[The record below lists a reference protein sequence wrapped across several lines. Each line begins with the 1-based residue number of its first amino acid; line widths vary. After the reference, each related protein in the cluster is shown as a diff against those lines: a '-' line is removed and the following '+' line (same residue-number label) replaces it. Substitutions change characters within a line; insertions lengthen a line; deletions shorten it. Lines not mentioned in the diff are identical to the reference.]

1 MTKAPQTLVSLAFLT
16 ACGGASAVPQ
26 SAADSSAPFGTRTGT
41 LLYVADR
48 GRGDVLVYT
57 SPGLKHVG
65 TLGGLTPGGLCA
77 DAAGNVF
84 VPNLERKQILEFA
97 HGGSEPIATL
107 DDGGHYP
114 SACAIDA
121 RSGDLAVVSNDDG
134 AGISIFRHASGTPRF
149 VTASRIASYSFCA
162 YDGGGNL
169 YVDGF
174 GKRSQFELAE
184 LPARGHAFARITLDR
199 KIHWGGGV
207 AWDGAYLA
215 ISDQGVH
222 GRPSQLFRFAV
233 TGHRGTT
240 VSAAVLGDSLDVP
253 QFSIEAAT
261 LIGPDTG
268 RESGDVVRI
277 WAYPGG
283 GAPIRTL
290 QHLVEPTGTAIS
302 APAK

>member
-1 MTKAPQTLVSLAFLT
+1 M
-16 ACGGASAVPQ
+16 
-26 SAADSSAPFGTRTGT
+26 
-41 LLYVADR
+41 
-48 GRGDVLVYT
+48 
-57 SPGLKHVG
+57 KHVG

-199 KIHWGGGV
+199 KITGAAASRGTERISRS
-207 AWDGAYLA
+207 AIRACTDG
-215 ISDQGVH
+215 
-222 GRPSQLFRFAV
+222 RRQLFRFAV

-261 LIGPDTG
+261 PLIGPDTG